1 MDDVDGDRVL
11 KILRI
16 LYKRYSNKESL
27 INKKCD
33 LKLKNKH
40 LVIRGMME
48 GETGCKLEISSK
60 TS

>member
-27 INKKCD
+27 INKKFG